1 MMWHFYEIPYIPDLE
16 LVKYQSL
23 GEQGIDGIL
32 ERHNRFLRQWQRNTV
47 LIHTT
52 LHFFL
57 SYTHERPKGSRLQI
71 FLAFS
76 SDQTVNFES
85 IDALMQASPLAD
97 YYKIAPIEDVPV
109 CLRKSFANIL
119 LVKKQEQTRLSTGD
133 TLFTVEGWKSNPKSR
148 LYEMEKTAEALNEDM
163 VYHISIYGSDTYK
176 TAQQALQ
183 KLDELK
189 QQKKSLMDAGLA
201 LDSSNLDSAVQATL
215 MESINDSLR
224 DVENK
229 AYDVSKDANQNLQ
242 SLEQIRQNVDD
253 EITDSQKAK
262 KKLDQT
268 KKLLD
273 TLGVGKSLEKG
284 VNKLDDHLQ
293 EATGL
298 KGEVIS
304 AMQDLEKVYR
314 QLDQI

>member
-1 MMWHFYEIPYIPDLE
+1 MAENFSIEHSRTKITE
-16 LVKYQSL
+16 VKK
-23 GEQGIDGIL
+23 
-32 ERHNRFLRQWQRNTV
+32 T
-47 LIHTT
+47 
-52 LHFFL
+52 
-57 SYTHERPKGSRLQI
+57 
-71 FLAFS
+71 
-76 SDQTVNFES
+76 
-85 IDALMQASPLAD
+85 
-97 YYKIAPIEDVPV
+97 IED
-109 CLRKSFANIL
+109 
-119 LVKKQEQTRLSTGD
+119 KK
-133 TLFTVEGWKSNPKSR
+133 
-148 LYEMEKTAEALNEDM
+148 
-163 VYHISIYGSDTYK
+163 
-176 TAQQALQ
+176 Q

-224 DVENK
+224 
-229 AYDVSKDANQNLQ
+229 DVSKDANQNLQ

>member
-1 MMWHFYEIPYIPDLE
+1 MAENFSIEHSRTKITE
-16 LVKYQSL
+16 VKK
-23 GEQGIDGIL
+23 
-32 ERHNRFLRQWQRNTV
+32 T
-47 LIHTT
+47 
-52 LHFFL
+52 
-57 SYTHERPKGSRLQI
+57 
-71 FLAFS
+71 
-76 SDQTVNFES
+76 
-85 IDALMQASPLAD
+85 
-97 YYKIAPIEDVPV
+97 IED
-109 CLRKSFANIL
+109 
-119 LVKKQEQTRLSTGD
+119 KK
-133 TLFTVEGWKSNPKSR
+133 
-148 LYEMEKTAEALNEDM
+148 
-163 VYHISIYGSDTYK
+163 
-176 TAQQALQ
+176 Q

-304 AMQDLEKVYR
+304 AMRCSFFKSLEERDAIDPTKKQPILPPQR
-314 QLDQI
+314 KIQSRTKAALLSAPGENP

>member
-1 MMWHFYEIPYIPDLE
+1 MEQTGIY
-16 LVKYQSL
+16 L
-23 GEQGIDGIL
+23 GQTNNG
-32 ERHNRFLRQWQRNTV
+32 
-47 LIHTT
+47 
-52 LHFFL
+52 L
-57 SYTHERPKGSRLQI
+57 S
-71 FLAFS
+71 AF
-76 SDQTVNFES
+76 
-85 IDALMQASPLAD
+85 IDASSFKKHAFICGVPGSGKTNTMLHLANSLWHHKKLIKDDTDNLSVTFKEESDPIPFLVLEPAKREYRELSRYDIPELIILSPSASTKFPMRL
-97 YYKIAPIEDVPV
+97 
-109 CLRKSFANIL
+109 N
-119 LVKKQEQTRLSTGD
+119 KK
-133 TLFTVEGWKSNPKSR
+133 
-148 LYEMEKTAEALNEDM
+148 
-163 VYHISIYGSDTYK
+163 
-176 TAQQALQ
+176 Q

>member
-85 IDALMQASPLAD
+85 IDA
-97 YYKIAPIEDVPV
+97 
-109 CLRKSFANIL
+109 
-119 LVKKQEQTRLSTGD
+119 
-133 TLFTVEGWKSNPKSR
+133 
-148 LYEMEKTAEALNEDM
+148 
-163 VYHISIYGSDTYK
+163 
-176 TAQQALQ
+176 
-183 KLDELK
+183 
-189 QQKKSLMDAGLA
+189 
-201 LDSSNLDSAVQATL
+201 L

>member
-1 MMWHFYEIPYIPDLE
+1 
-16 LVKYQSL
+16 
-23 GEQGIDGIL
+23 
-32 ERHNRFLRQWQRNTV
+32 
-47 LIHTT
+47 
-52 LHFFL
+52 
-57 SYTHERPKGSRLQI
+57 
-71 FLAFS
+71 
-76 SDQTVNFES
+76 
-85 IDALMQASPLAD
+85 
-97 YYKIAPIEDVPV
+97 
-109 CLRKSFANIL
+109 
-119 LVKKQEQTRLSTGD
+119 
-133 TLFTVEGWKSNPKSR
+133 
-148 LYEMEKTAEALNEDM
+148 
-163 VYHISIYGSDTYK
+163 
-176 TAQQALQ
+176 
-183 KLDELK
+183 
-189 QQKKSLMDAGLA
+189 MDAGLA

-298 KGEVIS
+298 KVKS
-304 AMQDLEKVYR
+304 F
-314 QLDQI
+314 QLCRIWKKSTVS

>member
-1 MMWHFYEIPYIPDLE
+1 MAENFSIEHSRTKITE
-16 LVKYQSL
+16 VKK
-23 GEQGIDGIL
+23 
-32 ERHNRFLRQWQRNTV
+32 T
-47 LIHTT
+47 
-52 LHFFL
+52 
-57 SYTHERPKGSRLQI
+57 
-71 FLAFS
+71 
-76 SDQTVNFES
+76 
-85 IDALMQASPLAD
+85 
-97 YYKIAPIEDVPV
+97 IED
-109 CLRKSFANIL
+109 
-119 LVKKQEQTRLSTGD
+119 KK
-133 TLFTVEGWKSNPKSR
+133 
-148 LYEMEKTAEALNEDM
+148 
-163 VYHISIYGSDTYK
+163 
-176 TAQQALQ
+176 Q
-183 KLDELK
+183 KLDE
-189 QQKKSLMDAGLA
+189 

>member
-1 MMWHFYEIPYIPDLE
+1 
-16 LVKYQSL
+16 
-23 GEQGIDGIL
+23 
-32 ERHNRFLRQWQRNTV
+32 
-47 LIHTT
+47 
-52 LHFFL
+52 
-57 SYTHERPKGSRLQI
+57 
-71 FLAFS
+71 
-76 SDQTVNFES
+76 
-85 IDALMQASPLAD
+85 
-97 YYKIAPIEDVPV
+97 
-109 CLRKSFANIL
+109 
-119 LVKKQEQTRLSTGD
+119 
-133 TLFTVEGWKSNPKSR
+133 
-148 LYEMEKTAEALNEDM
+148 
-163 VYHISIYGSDTYK
+163 
-176 TAQQALQ
+176 
-183 KLDELK
+183 
-189 QQKKSLMDAGLA
+189 MDAGLA

-304 AMQDLEKVYR
+304 AMQDLEKSLPSVR
-314 QLDQI
+314 SNLKWEELFMGLLGSLFSAAADIAKETITETMNQK

>member
-1 MMWHFYEIPYIPDLE
+1 MAENFSIEHSRTKITE
-16 LVKYQSL
+16 VKK
-23 GEQGIDGIL
+23 
-32 ERHNRFLRQWQRNTV
+32 T
-47 LIHTT
+47 
-52 LHFFL
+52 
-57 SYTHERPKGSRLQI
+57 
-71 FLAFS
+71 
-76 SDQTVNFES
+76 
-85 IDALMQASPLAD
+85 
-97 YYKIAPIEDVPV
+97 IED
-109 CLRKSFANIL
+109 
-119 LVKKQEQTRLSTGD
+119 KK
-133 TLFTVEGWKSNPKSR
+133 
-148 LYEMEKTAEALNEDM
+148 
-163 VYHISIYGSDTYK
+163 
-176 TAQQALQ
+176 Q

-253 EITDSQKAK
+253 ADSQKAK

>member
-1 MMWHFYEIPYIPDLE
+1 MAENFSIEHSRTKITE
-16 LVKYQSL
+16 VKK
-23 GEQGIDGIL
+23 
-32 ERHNRFLRQWQRNTV
+32 T
-47 LIHTT
+47 
-52 LHFFL
+52 
-57 SYTHERPKGSRLQI
+57 
-71 FLAFS
+71 
-76 SDQTVNFES
+76 
-85 IDALMQASPLAD
+85 
-97 YYKIAPIEDVPV
+97 IED
-109 CLRKSFANIL
+109 
-119 LVKKQEQTRLSTGD
+119 KK
-133 TLFTVEGWKSNPKSR
+133 
-148 LYEMEKTAEALNEDM
+148 
-163 VYHISIYGSDTYK
+163 
-176 TAQQALQ
+176 Q

-215 MESINDSLR
+215 IESINDSLR

-242 SLEQIRQNVDD
+242 ILEQIRQNVDD

-298 KGEVIS
+298 KGEVVS

>member
-1 MMWHFYEIPYIPDLE
+1 MAENFSIEHSRTKITE
-16 LVKYQSL
+16 VKK
-23 GEQGIDGIL
+23 
-32 ERHNRFLRQWQRNTV
+32 T
-47 LIHTT
+47 
-52 LHFFL
+52 
-57 SYTHERPKGSRLQI
+57 
-71 FLAFS
+71 
-76 SDQTVNFES
+76 
-85 IDALMQASPLAD
+85 
-97 YYKIAPIEDVPV
+97 IED
-109 CLRKSFANIL
+109 
-119 LVKKQEQTRLSTGD
+119 KK
-133 TLFTVEGWKSNPKSR
+133 
-148 LYEMEKTAEALNEDM
+148 
-163 VYHISIYGSDTYK
+163 
-176 TAQQALQ
+176 Q

-253 EITDSQKAK
+253 EITDSQK
-262 KKLDQT
+262 KLDQT

>member
-1 MMWHFYEIPYIPDLE
+1 MAENFSIEHSRTKITE
-16 LVKYQSL
+16 VKK
-23 GEQGIDGIL
+23 
-32 ERHNRFLRQWQRNTV
+32 T
-47 LIHTT
+47 
-52 LHFFL
+52 
-57 SYTHERPKGSRLQI
+57 
-71 FLAFS
+71 
-76 SDQTVNFES
+76 
-85 IDALMQASPLAD
+85 
-97 YYKIAPIEDVPV
+97 IED
-109 CLRKSFANIL
+109 
-119 LVKKQEQTRLSTGD
+119 KK
-133 TLFTVEGWKSNPKSR
+133 
-148 LYEMEKTAEALNEDM
+148 
-163 VYHISIYGSDTYK
+163 
-176 TAQQALQ
+176 Q

-224 DVENK
+224 
-229 AYDVSKDANQNLQ
+229 
-242 SLEQIRQNVDD
+242 DD

>member
-85 IDALMQASPLAD
+85 ID
-97 YYKIAPIEDVPV
+97 
-109 CLRKSFANIL
+109 
-119 LVKKQEQTRLSTGD
+119 KK
-133 TLFTVEGWKSNPKSR
+133 
-148 LYEMEKTAEALNEDM
+148 
-163 VYHISIYGSDTYK
+163 
-176 TAQQALQ
+176 Q

>member
-1 MMWHFYEIPYIPDLE
+1 MAENFSIEHSRTKITE
-16 LVKYQSL
+16 VKK
-23 GEQGIDGIL
+23 
-32 ERHNRFLRQWQRNTV
+32 T
-47 LIHTT
+47 
-52 LHFFL
+52 
-57 SYTHERPKGSRLQI
+57 
-71 FLAFS
+71 
-76 SDQTVNFES
+76 
-85 IDALMQASPLAD
+85 
-97 YYKIAPIEDVPV
+97 IED
-109 CLRKSFANIL
+109 
-119 LVKKQEQTRLSTGD
+119 KK
-133 TLFTVEGWKSNPKSR
+133 
-148 LYEMEKTAEALNEDM
+148 
-163 VYHISIYGSDTYK
+163 
-176 TAQQALQ
+176 Q

-273 TLGVGKSLEKG
+273 TLEKG